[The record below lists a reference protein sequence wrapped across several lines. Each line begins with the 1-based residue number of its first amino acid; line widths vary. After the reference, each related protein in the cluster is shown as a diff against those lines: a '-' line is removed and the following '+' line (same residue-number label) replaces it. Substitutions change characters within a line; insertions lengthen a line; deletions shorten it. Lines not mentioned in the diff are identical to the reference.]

1 MKWWKIIFFSGMAVM
16 PLVFWPWGRVV
27 YEVPRVWFVLRW
39 IEVLAV
45 IAIWGAWSRGI
56 KRKRGIREE
65 EEKFGTMDGP
75 LLWLLIGFCAWA
87 LFTSVIGADPAKSIL
102 GNFYR
107 RDGLITL
114 FHLVGFSFLVS
125 MVWKSSWRY
134 YLVRAIG
141 WGTIAVCIHT
151 VVLGIAYWVLGD
163 RSVMVW
169 DGEATLSVAGLTL
182 SGRAIGGLF
191 GNPNFLA
198 GYLAVVTTFVFYWVT
213 SGRAGLQHGPTK
225 FTSSWP
231 SPARRGNMLLFPGI
245 FILLFLTLLL
255 TQARSGVICFF
266 LAPAVYI
273 FLIGNRMCRVI
284 AASVVLIVIIMGGYV
299 LRSDRQ
305 LGFVAEGRERIIR
318 RTLFGVAK
326 RPLTGYGWANAD
338 YAFESVAWPIILE
351 HDVYVDKAH
360 GTVLEVLATTGI
372 VGLMVYVGALVR
384 LGYVLIRRFW
394 SDGKG
399 RVWQATLLTVLIV
412 YCVHAQTNII
422 SIAEE
427 VMFFLVVGIA
437 GQGDPPSLPLWRGKS
452 GGD

>member
-1 MKWWKIIFFSGMAVM
+1 M
-16 PLVFWPWGRVV
+16 PLVFWPWGRVA

-39 IEVLAV
+39 IEVLTGLFV
-45 IAIWGAWSRGI
+45 IGCWLWGD
-56 KRKRGIREE
+56 KRYMWNMGDSEMKGKRMKKAKTVQR
-65 EEKFGTMDGP
+65 MDGP
-75 LLWLLIGFCAWA
+75 LLWLLVGFSAWA
-87 LFTSVIGADPAKSIL
+87 LFTGVIGADPTKSIL

-169 DGEATLSVAGLTL
+169 DGG
-182 SGRAIGGLF
+182 AIGGLF

-198 GYLAVVTTFVFYWVT
+198 GYLVVVAAFVFYWVT

-266 LAPAVYI
+266 LALAVYI